1 MSTRFGRETLT
12 KDFAMESGEDVK
24 NMEELDDE
32 TLQVLYTWI
41 DEIPLSRPKRNIA
54 RDFSDGGKKGV

>member
-1 MSTRFGRETLT
+1 
-12 KDFAMESGEDVK
+12 MENGGEIKTMDD
-24 NMEELDDE
+24 LDDE

-54 RDFSDGGKKGV
+54 RDFSDGGSVRFIWNMGILQFTVSE

>member
-1 MSTRFGRETLT
+1 
-12 KDFAMESGEDVK
+12 MENGGEIKTMDD
-24 NMEELDDE
+24 LDDE

-54 RDFSDGGKKGV
+54 RDFSDGGSARFIWNMGILQFTVSE